1 MYLLCARRA
10 RCLTVSFFQYIIMA
24 PSLLTASVVAR
35 KASKKSKKKS
45 TNKKKSKKAHRRPPP
60 PPHQDSSSSSDSSGD
75 EDSSSSDESDDGRKK
90 SKKFNANEDIILTEA
105 YISVSEN
112 TIEGVCKRVG
122 VFWNEVLAK
131 YKLLQ
136 ISSNLEGISHPREW
150 KQIKTRFL

>member
-1 MYLLCARRA
+1 MCKKSKVSH
-10 RCLTVSFFQYIIMA
+10 CLFLSVIMS
-24 PSLLTASVVAR
+24 PSLSNATVVAR
-35 KASKKSKKKS
+35 KASKKSKKK

-75 EDSSSSDESDDGRKK
+75 DEDSSSDESDDGRKK

-150 KQIKTRFL
+150 KQIKT